1 MPRDIVKSEEQQ
13 QGSPIRKM
21 YMQVNGLPWSHL
33 LYAEGQVV
41 SRLALERCFL
51 RRCATWLI
59 HKMGNSSRDNTQ
71 APDVG
76 RQMMGP
82 SLSLVLAAVFI
93 LDHDHE
99 REGNK
104 DVCDNRHE
112 SCPEKK
118 QKKNCGV
125 KKGFRGN

>member
-1 MPRDIVKSEEQQ
+1 MPRDVVKSEEQQ

-51 RRCATWLI
+51 RKCTTWLI
-59 HKMGNSSRDNTQ
+59 HEMGNSSRDNTQ

-82 SLSLVLAAVFI
+82 SLSLVLAAV
-93 LDHDHE
+93 
-99 REGNK
+99 
-104 DVCDNRHE
+104 
-112 SCPEKK
+112 
-118 QKKNCGV
+118 
-125 KKGFRGN
+125 